1 MSPNEGGSGASM
13 PLFADF
19 CTVMLGWT
27 ALHEMACNGG
37 GMTSSTAATTT
48 TSATTTSQRQTLHP
62 TTIERNHQKVHRE
75 ATSLEQALAQSTT
88 RINRNTTT
96 RSEIESELVC
106 FQRYVQSIL
115 CFFSCLDNLHFLTPL
130 HFTPSLPLVHSL
142 VEKIEVWKFLPLVV
156 VHEVSILLLKVCWHE

>member
-1 MSPNEGGSGASM
+1 MYRDETIRDLHLDVGYDWQAAYMSPNEGGSGASM

-88 RINRNTTT
+88 RINRTTTT

-115 CFFSCLDNLHFLTPL
+115 CFFFLSRQFAFFDTTPL
-130 HFTPSLPLVHSL
+130 HSSP
-142 VEKIEVWKFLPLVV
+142 
-156 VHEVSILLLKVCWHE
+156 